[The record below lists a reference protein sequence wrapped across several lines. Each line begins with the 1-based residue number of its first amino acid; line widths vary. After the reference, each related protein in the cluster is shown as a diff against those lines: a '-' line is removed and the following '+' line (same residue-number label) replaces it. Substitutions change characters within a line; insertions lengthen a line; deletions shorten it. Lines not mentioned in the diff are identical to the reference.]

1 MKLRQLRD
9 SLPAVM
15 ICDACVLLLPD
26 YCSAM
31 WQEVWENTA
40 RSVQWILEL
49 YNTMQLIYSRP
60 PRMPRAELRKEMS
73 WMPLTKRREIW
84 LHITLVHRCICN
96 QAATCTYLMETFWS
110 NELYGH

>member
-60 PRMPRAELRKEMS
+60 PRMPRAELM
-73 WMPLTKRREIW
+73 KRDE
-84 LHITLVHRCICN
+84 LDALNETSGDMV
-96 QAATCTYLMETFWS
+96 TYHS
-110 NELYGH
+110 GA